1 MRTMTMIGFL
11 QAQNCTH
18 LVASWRHPE
27 SRQDSTS
34 AEFYQEI
41 GRILEAGKFHM
52 AFFDDR
58 LAMPDRYGD
67 DHAHAVENG
76 IRCVKMDPVT
86 VMMAMGMAT
95 RRLGLGA
102 TYSTTY
108 YEPYHV
114 ARVFATADLMTK
126 GRVAWNIVTS
136 LNDGEA
142 LNMGQEAVL
151 EHDLRYDRADEFLE
165 VVLGHWDSW
174 QEGSILADRSTGR
187 FADAARVRRL
197 DHVGAFFKSRGPFT
211 VPRSAQGH
219 PVLLQAGQSGRGRRF
234 AARWAELV
242 FMVSPNINLARRT
255 YGELREEIAAAGRD
269 PDDVKIA
276 SLAYVVVAATKA
288 EAEDKMAVIERL
300 PLEIDALSL
309 LSEAMNFDFA
319 TKDMDEAFT
328 TEELANISG
337 MQAMRDRV
345 VRASGKANPT
355 VREFLHFSG
364 RGRPHNAFVG
374 GPQEIADQLEEWF
387 TTGACDGFVLAATHV
402 PGSYADFV
410 RFIVPE
416 LQRRELFHRDY
427 AGDTLREN
435 LGLARPVA
443 ESWKR
448 SVVIR

>member
-1 MRTMTMIGFL
+1 
-11 QAQNCTH
+11 
-18 LVASWRHPE
+18 
-27 SRQDSTS
+27 
-34 AEFYQEI
+34 
-41 GRILEAGKFHM
+41 
-52 AFFDDR
+52 
-58 LAMPDRYGD
+58 
-67 DHAHAVENG
+67 
-76 IRCVKMDPVT
+76 
-86 VMMAMGMAT
+86 
-95 RRLGLGA
+95 
-102 TYSTTY
+102 
-108 YEPYHV
+108 
-114 ARVFATADLMTK
+114 
-126 GRVAWNIVTS
+126 
-136 LNDGEA
+136 
-142 LNMGQEAVL
+142 
-151 EHDLRYDRADEFLE
+151 
-165 VVLGHWDSW
+165 
-174 QEGSILADRSTGR
+174 
-187 FADAARVRRL
+187 
-197 DHVGAFFKSRGPFT
+197 
-211 VPRSAQGH
+211 
-219 PVLLQAGQSGRGRRF
+219 
-234 AARWAELV
+234 
-242 FMVSPNINLARRT
+242 
-255 YGELREEIAAAGRD
+255 
-269 PDDVKIA
+269 
-276 SLAYVVVAATKA
+276 
-288 EAEDKMAVIERL
+288 MAVIERL